1 MDGYRTSGHWQ
12 KLDCTETPATITRQP
27 GSHFVTLI
35 LDPDHP
41 ENFSD
46 FKRAVFV
53 LNILGL
59 SVNSLSTFFFLL
71 QNIPVSAK
79 NHATDAAEGNFTF
92 KDTHKLVN
100 EGLCANWTGDRIVFY
115 KEDYIAT
122 DWVGFV
128 RPLP

>member
-1 MDGYRTSGHWQ
+1 MA
-12 KLDCTETPATITRQP
+12 TETPATITRQL
-27 GSHFVTLI
+27 GSNIVTLI

-41 ENFSD
+41 DNFAE
-46 FKRAVFV
+46 FKKATIT
-53 LNILGL
+53 LSSSLTL
-59 SVNSLSTFFFLL
+59 SVSSLSMFLSFF

-79 NHATDAAEGNFTF
+79 NHATDAAQGNFTF

-100 EGLCANWTGDRIVFY
+100 EGLCANWTGDRVVFY
-115 KEDYIAT
+115 KDDNVAK